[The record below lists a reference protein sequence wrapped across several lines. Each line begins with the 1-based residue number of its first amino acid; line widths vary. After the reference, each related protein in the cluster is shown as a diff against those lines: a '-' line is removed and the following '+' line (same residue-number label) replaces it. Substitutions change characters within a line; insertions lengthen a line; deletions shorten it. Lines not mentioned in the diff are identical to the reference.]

1 MSSEDNQQGSAGPP
15 DAASRAGTSQ
25 PGMSRRAA
33 LGRISAGAALGT
45 TAWVIPQ
52 IMTAKPAAGATLSG
66 PPATL
71 AGTTGAPNFP
81 VTTGT
86 ATDGGAPSTLSNLAP
101 TGTATDGGVPSTL
114 SNLATTGLDLQRD
127 AEIGAAMIAVGW
139 ALHRWASRSA
149 KVATRPAA
157 VQGEPG
163 IRGQSA

>member
-1 MSSEDNQQGSAGPP
+1 
-15 DAASRAGTSQ
+15 
-25 PGMSRRAA
+25 
-33 LGRISAGAALGT
+33 
-45 TAWVIPQ
+45 
-52 IMTAKPAAGATLSG
+52 MTAKPAAGATLSG

-86 ATDGGAPSTLSNLAP
+86 ATDGGAPSTLSNLA
-101 TGTATDGGVPSTL
+101 
-114 SNLATTGLDLQRD
+114 TTGLDLQRD

-139 ALHRWASRSA
+139 ALHRWASRSP

>member
-1 MSSEDNQQGSAGPP
+1 MSSEDDQQGSAGPP
-15 DAASRAGTSQ
+15 DAGSRAGTSQ

-52 IMTAKPAAGATLSG
+52 ILTAKPASGAPLSG

-86 ATDGGAPSTLSNLAP
+86 ATDGGA
-101 TGTATDGGVPSTL
+101 PSTL

-139 ALHRWASRSA
+139 ALHRWASRSPQ
-149 KVATRPAA
+149 VATRPAA
-157 VQGEPG
+157 AQGEPE
-163 IRGQSA
+163 IRGHSA